1 MQLIRQQCGFCL
13 LILVATVALL
23 YPFRAV
29 SLEAIFLFLGFP
41 TYPLLAGSS
50 LVVCCFF
57 TAFIMSINT
66 PITAAATTSDNFY
79 DAAGKCVVGRLY

>member
-1 MQLIRQQCGFCL
+1 MRFLPFDFGCYSCL
-13 LILVATVALL
+13 VVSISGRLVRSYL
-23 YPFRAV
+23 
-29 SLEAIFLFLGFP
+29 LFLGFP

-66 PITAAATTSDNFY
+66 PITAAATTSDNF
-79 DAAGKCVVGRLY
+79 